1 MKPLVFYCNLISW
14 GYEKRRW
21 SSEWRGLEP
30 GYKEAVKD
38 LFPALAC
45 SRAEFLHAVDMRTPI
60 AAPFT
65 LTKAYTKES
74 AFRNYRYANAIKGK
88 LNHTQT
94 YVYNNSIAN
103 VIGFTCHCVRENWSV
118 NLRILHAVRAVSCA
132 IFTVRF
138 ILSNEAAPVCKERL
152 AYRSRAPRCNTEVVN
167 IQA

>member
-45 SRAEFLHAVDMRTPI
+45 PRAEFRAHGTVRTVDMRTPI

-94 YVYNNSIAN
+94 YVYNNSIAD
-103 VIGFTCHCVRENWSV
+103 VIGFTCYCVRANCS
-118 NLRILHAVRAVSCA
+118 L
-132 IFTVRF
+132 
-138 ILSNEAAPVCKERL
+138 
-152 AYRSRAPRCNTEVVN
+152 
-167 IQA
+167 

>member
-21 SSEWRGLEP
+21 SSEWRGLAP

-45 SRAEFLHAVDMRTPI
+45 SRAEFRARARHRAYRHDMRTPT

-94 YVYNNSIAN
+94 YVYNNSIAD
-103 VIGFTCHCVRENWSV
+103 VIGFTCYCVRANCS
-118 NLRILHAVRAVSCA
+118 L
-132 IFTVRF
+132 
-138 ILSNEAAPVCKERL
+138 
-152 AYRSRAPRCNTEVVN
+152 
-167 IQA
+167 